1 MFTAHPTHR
10 AVCRALPLLL
20 VLAGLAGCETAP
32 RETTLEVAAST
43 QPVFLATQGDFFAG
57 KLTASLSLTRGRPGT
72 VMPKVKR
79 PPREYDP
86 VLQPHALG
94 SSLPSAPAEDDS
106 KLAPTLGPALTL
118 RLRLENHSPATL
130 TVRIPEVNSDLG
142 NFAVRPEQL
151 SLAPGQALETD
162 PMISQLGVVADTIP
176 VKVALQLAGQTE
188 HQILTLR
195 KPTQ

>member
-1 MFTAHPTHR
+1 MFTARPYHR
-10 AVCRALPLLL
+10 AGYRALPLLL
-20 VLAGLAGCETAP
+20 VLAVLAGCETAP

-43 QPVFLATQGDFFAG
+43 QPVFLSTQGDFFAG

-72 VMPKVKR
+72 MMPTVKR

-118 RLRLENHSPATL
+118 
-130 TVRIPEVNSDLG
+130 
-142 NFAVRPEQL
+142 
-151 SLAPGQALETD
+151 
-162 PMISQLGVVADTIP
+162 
-176 VKVALQLAGQTE
+176 
-188 HQILTLR
+188 
-195 KPTQ
+195 